1 MGKGSGDISTNN
13 IQTASKHR
21 CLISQTIREKHIKS
35 QWDTHF
41 TVTRMANQRQINH
54 G

>member
-13 IQTASKHR
+13 IQMASKHR
-21 CLISQTIREKHIKS
+21 CSISQTIREKHIKS

-41 TVTRMANQRQINH
+41 TVTRMANQKDR
-54 G
+54 